1 MQSEVKDLKN
11 LVETLE
17 SALEARDEHLNALSK
32 EIEYLN
38 MRLDISQAAARNLY
52 QAHAATARK

>member
-1 MQSEVKDLKN
+1 MQSEVKYLKN
-11 LVETLE
+11 LVETLK

-38 MRLDISQAAARNLY
+38 MRLDIAQATSRK
-52 QAHAATARK
+52 TARK